1 MRSIVNN
8 LKRQHLE
15 LTRITMAL
23 VPLFEVEPLRRDA
36 SEARRLLQSL
46 TGVLRVHISMEDRSF
61 YPSLLQH
68 RDPQLRAMAQDFL
81 ARRDQIQT
89 TYFAFIARWAEPSQ
103 IERDAEGFIAEARE
117 VLLTLGQRMVQEDVE
132 FHPLIVQRW
141 DTM

>member
-23 VPLFEVEPLRRDA
+23 VPLFDAASLGRDA
-36 SEARRLLQSL
+36 SEVRQHLQSL

-68 RDPQLRAMAQDFL
+68 RDPELRNLARDFL
-81 ARRDQIQT
+81 ARRDQIQS
-89 TYFAFIARWAEPSQ
+89 TYFDFMGRWGEPSQ
-103 IERDAEGFIAEARE
+103 IERNASGFIAEARE
-117 VLLTLGQRMVQEDVE
+117 VLFTLGRRMVEEDTE

>member
-23 VPLFEVEPLRRDA
+23 VPLFDAASLGRDA
-36 SEARRLLQSL
+36 SEVRLHLQSL

-68 RDPQLRAMAQDFL
+68 RDPELRNLARDFL
-81 ARRDQIQT
+81 ARRDQIQS
-89 TYFAFIARWAEPSQ
+89 TYFDFMGRWVSRARSSAMRAGSLP
-103 IERDAEGFIAEARE
+103 RRARCCSRWGGAWWRRTRSR
-117 VLLTLGQRMVQEDVE
+117 VLMTL
-132 FHPLIVQRW
+132 
-141 DTM
+141 